1 MRFARK
7 CALKIV
13 RFIFLLQIIIT
24 SPLATDAFGCN
35 DGNVQSWTPPWSDN
49 RDDLYC
55 DNECFEESAEKNCCS
70 CNSCTSW
77 MGEEIDLYIEELS
90 ITGKNIVLSN
100 NQSVESNVYK
110 IYRSQSEMKEFP
122 VNLCKDVNDTN
133 LGALFTSFS
142 NISVYRDRIVLI
154 NLEYNDIEV
163 LADISCLYKLDELN
177 LRYNSISYLSNMSFV
192 NLSHLRSLR
201 LEGNKLTVLEPNTF
215 SSTNQHLLYVDISGN
230 QLKTL
235 DVSNIVPPFPFCEIN
250 VASNEITE
258 FVNHAEFTLD
268 TSEIYGP
275 GFINFQDNSLQK
287 FPDLKTLLNID
298 DISVLGKVWDFGFD
312 LRGIPIVCDC
322 ALQPFL
328 SLAKDIIKALW
339 RDYFVV
345 ECTAPEL
352 LMGVSIPNL
361 NLSDLVCPLGAD
373 SGCQSPQC
381 TCVDEPNKD
390 TLIIDCSNAIPSLQ
404 HFPTIPNSTYSSQV
418 SLNLSGNAIRYIP
431 DGPYLSKLSNLD
443 LSNNDI
449 REIDDHMARKLEA
462 AVIDLRNNDRLLR
475 LPQTF
480 QYRNACLI
488 VIDDIT
494 IDCDCDSQWIAEWLK
509 SKDCETGQFYCNVP
523 GKGIIPASSFN
534 VDDLDCSEPNILVT
548 MISSVIGGITAL
560 CIASAVV
567 IYKLRYEVLIVYLQ
581 MRRKRKE
588 NYMTHPEFLYDAYIT
603 LDENNNDSLS
613 WVNKHLD
620 NYLTNLGYNV
630 FIPYRDIRFG
640 DVRENQAI
648 HAIER
653 SRAVLVILTNNYFHT
668 DDDERSSTVCEWKY
682 AWNNFR
688 NNRCKKIVLV
698 NFDYVSAS
706 NISHAQVKAFLRV
719 GSCVNF
725 RNHDRNIMNQICEKL
740 GEPQVKLKAPNTCA
754 GGKMR
759 LKREETSSDLSVV
772 EIELQQFN

>member
-1 MRFARK
+1 
-7 CALKIV
+7 
-13 RFIFLLQIIIT
+13 
-24 SPLATDAFGCN
+24 
-35 DGNVQSWTPPWSDN
+35 
-49 RDDLYC
+49 
-55 DNECFEESAEKNCCS
+55 
-70 CNSCTSW
+70 
-77 MGEEIDLYIEELS
+77 
-90 ITGKNIVLSN
+90 
-100 NQSVESNVYK
+100 
-110 IYRSQSEMKEFP
+110 
-122 VNLCKDVNDTN
+122 
-133 LGALFTSFS
+133 
-142 NISVYRDRIVLI
+142 
-154 NLEYNDIEV
+154 
-163 LADISCLYKLDELN
+163 
-177 LRYNSISYLSNMSFV
+177 
-192 NLSHLRSLR
+192 
-201 LEGNKLTVLEPNTF
+201 
-215 SSTNQHLLYVDISGN
+215 
-230 QLKTL
+230 
-235 DVSNIVPPFPFCEIN
+235 
-250 VASNEITE
+250 
-258 FVNHAEFTLD
+258 
-268 TSEIYGP
+268 
-275 GFINFQDNSLQK
+275 
-287 FPDLKTLLNID
+287 
-298 DISVLGKVWDFGFD
+298 
-312 LRGIPIVCDC
+312 
-322 ALQPFL
+322 
-328 SLAKDIIKALW
+328 
-339 RDYFVV
+339 
-345 ECTAPEL
+345 
-352 LMGVSIPNL
+352 
-361 NLSDLVCPLGAD
+361 
-373 SGCQSPQC
+373 
-381 TCVDEPNKD
+381 
-390 TLIIDCSNAIPSLQ
+390 
-404 HFPTIPNSTYSSQV
+404 
-418 SLNLSGNAIRYIP
+418 
-431 DGPYLSKLSNLD
+431 LSNLD

-509 SKDCETGQFYCNVP
+509 SKDCKTGQFYCNVP
-523 GKGIIPASSFN
+523 GKGRIPASSFN

-567 IYKLRYEVLIVYLQ
+567 IYKLRYEVLIVYLN
-581 MRRKRKE
+581 MRRKRKD

-725 RNHDRNIMNQICEKL
+725 RNHDRNIMNQIREKL